1 MLTDRQME
9 KIISVKK
16 NIDTDLDDKLAHVQ
30 NLVIDC
36 VYNSPGPSCIYN
48 SPGPSEDN
56 VKLTLPP
63 TLPLRKGVNIAPIAS
78 SSITKKKKSKNKRRK
93 RKGPKRT
100 EVQVDKRPRFVLE
113 PRGYPVITKAMK
125 NKWKEE
131 KTEFDETPIEHLG
144 LDEILDIFPEV
155 MCIYME
161 KSLFNSTVHDK
172 LMEGVD
178 FEPFRKLVMS
188 NKVLE
193 ECVIVNMCK
202 NYLFA
207 AQLMYQFCK
216 SRYRQLMHIRV
227 QLNDVT
233 EYQKLMSK
241 ETRKRNISAKSAI
254 DLSRACKIICDG
266 ALKEIKGD
274 IEVIQEEIFKL
285 IATWMDQMEEEFL
298 MCAKNCDEDTIDP
311 CTGEEGISGILP
323 LRFLPS
329 LDIYQETIIP
339 MLHDVLEYRMDGL
352 HLLERGQD
360 SEDD

>member
-1 MLTDRQME
+1 MEAVAMLTDKQME
-9 KIISVKK
+9 KVMLVKK
-16 NIDTDLDDKLAHVQ
+16 DIDTDLDDKLAHVQ

-36 VYNSPGPSCIYN
+36 IYN
-48 SPGPSEDN
+48 SQETIEGSE
-56 VKLTLPP
+56 KLTLPP
-63 TLPLRKGVNIAPIAS
+63 TLPLRKGTNPRTIVS

-100 EVQVDKRPRFVLE
+100 EVQVDKRPRVVLE

-131 KTEFDETPIEHLG
+131 KTEFDETPIERLS
-144 LDEILDIFPEV
+144 LDDILDIFPEV

-161 KSLFNSTVHDK
+161 KSLFNNTVHDK

-178 FEPFRKLVMS
+178 FEPFRKLVIS

-227 QLNDVT
+227 QIKDIA

-254 DLSRACKIICDG
+254 DMSRACKIICDG
-266 ALKEIKGD
+266 AWKEIQSD
-274 IEVIQEEIFKL
+274 IDVIQEEIFKL
-285 IATWMDQMEEEFL
+285 IATWLDQMEEEFL
-298 MCAKNCDEDTIDP
+298 MCVRNSDGDTIDP
-311 CTGEEGISGILP
+311 CTVEEEGISGILP

-329 LDIYQETIIP
+329 LDIYQKTIIP
-339 MLHDVLEYRMDGL
+339 MLYDILEYRREGR